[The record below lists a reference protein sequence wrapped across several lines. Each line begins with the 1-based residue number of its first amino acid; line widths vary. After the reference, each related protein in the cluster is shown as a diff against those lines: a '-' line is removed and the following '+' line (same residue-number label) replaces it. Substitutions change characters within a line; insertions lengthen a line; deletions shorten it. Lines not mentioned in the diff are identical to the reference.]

1 MKRKVLNMCKQAVVL
16 DTIKNTAKKG
26 GMTAA
31 QLKLAEAQSEDYA
44 EMKKEIQ
51 ELKTDVN
58 DMRKDVGDMKV
69 QFANMEGKIDI
80 ILKNI
85 ESKSNLLNNKYFWIV
100 LTVGICLFAG
110 VTHIKEIAMLF
121 GG

>member
-1 MKRKVLNMCKQAVVL
+1 MKQEVLKMCKQALVL
-16 DTIKNTAKKG
+16 DTIKKTAKKG
-26 GMTAA
+26 GMTPS
-31 QLKLAEAQSEDYA
+31 QIKLAEAQSEDYA
-44 EMKKEIQ
+44 EMKREIQ

-69 QFANMEGKIDI
+69 RFANMEGKIDI

-85 ESKSNLLNNKYFWIV
+85 ETKSNLLNNKYFWIV
-100 LTVGICLFAG
+100 LTVSICLFAG
-110 VTHIKEIAMLF
+110 VTHIKEIATLF